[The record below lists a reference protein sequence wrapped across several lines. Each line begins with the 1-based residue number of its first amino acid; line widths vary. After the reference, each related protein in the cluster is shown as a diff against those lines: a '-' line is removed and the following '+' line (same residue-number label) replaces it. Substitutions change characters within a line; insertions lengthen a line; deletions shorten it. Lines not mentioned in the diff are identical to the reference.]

1 MRRDYGAAHR
11 WHDPRQAAELRSN
24 PPKRPSTLEEHPM
37 SSDPVGQPSLA
48 RTGAKAGLAF
58 AGSVIKGGLLGV
70 ILGGGVFF
78 FYLSQLQGPG
88 NTAARAGGAGAIIT
102 LLTTPSVLVA
112 VLLLLFV
119 AVYVMLGVAQGRA
132 RAMQHLVAARGEAV
146 SQRLAGAIAGRIE
159 AMPRTQGALH
169 RAADWLSVDA
179 LSKQLAPVLGEG
191 KAVRSVVAFVL
202 NRLPMSEMLAEWQE
216 SRAEHGGPAEGEDPA
231 LRALLTRRINET
243 LQDMATPSRKPLYVA
258 LGAHAALLGV
268 GLWLV
273 N

>member
-1 MRRDYGAAHR
+1 
-11 WHDPRQAAELRSN
+11 
-24 PPKRPSTLEEHPM
+24 M
-37 SSDPVGQPSLA
+37 SSEPVSEPSLV

-58 AGSVIKGGLLGV
+58 AGSVIKGGLLGLV
-70 ILGGGVFF
+70 LGGGAFI
-78 FYLSQLQGPG
+78 FYVSQLQGPG
-88 NTAARAGGAGAIIT
+88 NTAARAGGVGAILA
-102 LLTTPSVLVA
+102 LLTSPSLLVA

-119 AVYVMLGVAQGRA
+119 GVYVALGVAHGRA

-146 SQRLAGAIAGRIE
+146 AQKLGGAIAGRIE
-159 AMPRTQGALH
+159 AMPRTHGTLQ

-216 SRAEHGGPAEGEDPA
+216 SRAAHGEPVAGEGAVAQDPA
-231 LRALLTRRINET
+231 LRALLARRINET
-243 LQDMATPSRKPLYVA
+243 LQDLAAPSRKPLYIA

>member
-1 MRRDYGAAHR
+1 M
-11 WHDPRQAAELRSN
+11 
-24 PPKRPSTLEEHPM
+24 PSE
-37 SSDPVGQPSLA
+37 PVNQPSLV
-48 RTGAKAGLAF
+48 RTGAKAGFAF
-58 AGSVIKGGLLGV
+58 AGSVIKGGLLGLV
-70 ILGGGVFF
+70 LGGGVFF
-78 FYLSQLQGPG
+78 FYLGQLQGPG
-88 NTAARAGGAGAIIT
+88 NTAARAGGAGAILALIT
-102 LLTTPSVLVA
+102 SPPLLVA

-119 AVYVMLGVAQGRA
+119 AVYAMLGVQQGRA

-146 SQRLAGAIAGRIE
+146 SQRLGGAIAGRIE
-159 AMPRTQGALH
+159 AMPRTHGTLQ

-191 KAVRSVVAFVL
+191 RAVRSVVAFVL
-202 NRLPMSEMLAEWQE
+202 NRLPVRDMLAEWQQG
-216 SRAEHGGPAEGEDPA
+216 RVEHGEPAAEEGAAQDPA

-243 LQDMATPSRKPLYVA
+243 LQEMSTPSRKPLYIA

>member
-1 MRRDYGAAHR
+1 
-11 WHDPRQAAELRSN
+11 
-24 PPKRPSTLEEHPM
+24 M
-37 SSDPVGQPSLA
+37 SSDPVGQPSLV
-48 RTGAKAGLAF
+48 RTGAKAGLSF

-88 NTAARAGGAGAIIT
+88 NTAARAGGAGAIVALIT
-102 LLTTPSVLVA
+102 SPPLLVA

-119 AVYVMLGVAQGRA
+119 VVYVMLGVQQGRA

-146 SQRLAGAIAGRIE
+146 SQRLGGAIAGRIE
-159 AMPRTQGALH
+159 AMPRAHGTLQ

-191 KAVRSVVAFVL
+191 KAVRSVVGFVL
-202 NRLPMSEMLAEWQE
+202 NRLPLSEMLAEWQQ
-216 SRAEHGGPAEGEDPA
+216 SRAEHGEPVSGEGAVQDPA
-231 LRALLTRRINET
+231 LRALLTRRIHET

-258 LGAHAALLGV
+258 LGVHAALLGV

>member
-1 MRRDYGAAHR
+1 
-11 WHDPRQAAELRSN
+11 
-24 PPKRPSTLEEHPM
+24 M
-37 SSDPVGQPSLA
+37 SSDPVGQQSLV
-48 RTGAKAGLAF
+48 RTGAKAGLSF

-70 ILGGGVFF
+70 VLGGGVFF

-88 NTAARAGGAGAIIT
+88 NVAARAGGVGA
-102 LLTTPSVLVA
+102 LVA
-112 VLLLLFV
+112 LITSPPLLVALLLLLFV
-119 AVYVMLGVAQGRA
+119 VVYVMLGVHQGRA

-179 LSKQLAPVLGEG
+179 LSKQLAPLLGEG
-191 KAVRSVVAFVL
+191 RAVRSVVAFVL

-216 SRAEHGGPAEGEDPA
+216 SRAEHGAPAAGEDPA

-243 LQDMATPSRKPLYVA
+243 LQDMATPSRTPLYIA

>member
-1 MRRDYGAAHR
+1 
-11 WHDPRQAAELRSN
+11 
-24 PPKRPSTLEEHPM
+24 M
-37 SSDPVGQPSLA
+37 SKDPVAPDGQPSLV

-70 ILGGGVFF
+70 VLGGGVFF
-78 FYLSQLQGPG
+78 FYLSQLNGPG
-88 NTAARAGGAGAIIT
+88 NVAARAGGAGALIALI
-102 LLTTPSVLVA
+102 TTPPVLVA
-112 VLLLLFV
+112 LLLLLFV
-119 AVYVMLGVAQGRA
+119 VVYTMLGVAQGRA

-159 AMPRTQGALH
+159 AMPRAHGTLH
-169 RAADWLSVDA
+169 RAADWLSADA

-191 KAVRSVVAFVL
+191 RAVRSVVGFVL
-202 NRLPMSEMLAEWQE
+202 NRLPLGDMMAEWQK
-216 SRAEHGGPAEGEDPA
+216 SRAAHGEPLAVAGQGPVQDPA
-231 LRALLTRRINET
+231 LRVLLTRRINET
-243 LQDMATPSRKPLYVA
+243 LQEMAEPSRTPLYIA

>member
-1 MRRDYGAAHR
+1 M
-11 WHDPRQAAELRSN
+11 
-24 PPKRPSTLEEHPM
+24 PSE
-37 SSDPVGQPSLA
+37 PVNQPSLA
-48 RTGAKAGLAF
+48 RTGAKAGFAF
-58 AGSVIKGGLLGV
+58 VGSVIKGGLLGV
-70 ILGGGVFF
+70 ILGGGVFV

-88 NTAARAGGAGAIIT
+88 NPAARAGGFGAIVA
-102 LLTTPSVLVA
+102 LLTSPPLMVA

-119 AVYVMLGVAQGRA
+119 GVYVMLGVAQGRA
-132 RAMQHLVAARGEAV
+132 RAMQHLVAARGEVVA
-146 SQRLAGAIAGRIE
+146 QKLGGAIAGRIE
-159 AMPRTQGALH
+159 AMPRTHGTLQ

-191 KAVRSVVAFVL
+191 KAARSVVSFVL

-216 SRAEHGGPAEGEDPA
+216 GRAAQGEPAAGEGAAQDPA

-243 LQDMATPSRKPLYVA
+243 LQDMATPSRKPLYIA

>member
-1 MRRDYGAAHR
+1 MSA
-11 WHDPRQAAELRSN
+11 DP
-24 PPKRPSTLEEHPM
+24 T
-37 SSDPVGQPSLA
+37 GQPSLV

-58 AGSVIKGGLLGV
+58 AGSVVKGGLLGV

-78 FYLSQLQGPG
+78 FYLSQLNGPG
-88 NTAARAGGAGAIIT
+88 NGGGGGGGAGAIVALI
-102 LLTTPSVLVA
+102 TTPSVLVA

-119 AVYVMLGVAQGRA
+119 AVYTMLGVATGRA

-146 SQRLAGAIAGRIE
+146 AQRLGGAIAGRIE
-159 AMPRTQGALH
+159 AMPRAHGTLH
-169 RAADWLSVDA
+169 RAADWLSADA

-191 KAVRSVVAFVL
+191 RAVRSVVGFVL
-202 NRLPMSEMLAEWQE
+202 NRLPLSEMMAEWQE
-216 SRAEHGGPAEGEDPA
+216 SRAAHGEPLVAPGDPVQGPVQDPA

-243 LQDMATPSRKPLYVA
+243 LQEMAEPSRTPLYIA

>member
-1 MRRDYGAAHR
+1 M
-11 WHDPRQAAELRSN
+11 
-24 PPKRPSTLEEHPM
+24 STE
-37 SSDPVGQPSLA
+37 PVSEPSLV

-58 AGSVIKGGLLGV
+58 AGSVIKGGLLGLV
-70 ILGGGVFF
+70 LGGGAFI
-78 FYLSQLQGPG
+78 FYVSQLQGPG
-88 NTAARAGGAGAIIT
+88 NTAARAGGVGAILA
-102 LLTTPSVLVA
+102 LLTSPSLLVA

-119 AVYVMLGVAQGRA
+119 GVYVALGVAQGRA

-146 SQRLAGAIAGRIE
+146 AQKLGGAIAGRIE
-159 AMPRTQGALH
+159 AMPRTHGTLQ

-216 SRAEHGGPAEGEDPA
+216 GRAAHGEPVAGEGPVAQDPA
-231 LRALLTRRINET
+231 LRALLARRINET
-243 LQDMATPSRKPLYVA
+243 LQDLAAPSRKPLYIA

>member
-1 MRRDYGAAHR
+1 
-11 WHDPRQAAELRSN
+11 
-24 PPKRPSTLEEHPM
+24 M
-37 SSDPVGQPSLA
+37 SSEPASQPSLV

-70 ILGGGVFF
+70 ILGGGVFV

-88 NTAARAGGAGAIIT
+88 NPAARAGGFGAIVALFT
-102 LLTTPSVLVA
+102 SPPLMVA
-112 VLLLLFV
+112 VLLFLFV
-119 AVYVMLGVAQGRA
+119 GVYVMLGVAQGRA
-132 RAMQHLVAARGEAV
+132 RAMQHLVAARGEVVA
-146 SQRLAGAIAGRIE
+146 QKLGGAIAGRIE
-159 AMPRTQGALH
+159 AMPRTHGTLQ

-191 KAVRSVVAFVL
+191 KAARSVVSFVL

-216 SRAEHGGPAEGEDPA
+216 SRAAQGESAAGEDAAQDPA

-243 LQDMATPSRKPLYVA
+243 LQDMATPSRKPLYIA

>member
-1 MRRDYGAAHR
+1 M
-11 WHDPRQAAELRSN
+11 
-24 PPKRPSTLEEHPM
+24 PSE
-37 SSDPVGQPSLA
+37 PVSQPSLV

-58 AGSVIKGGLLGV
+58 AGSVIKGGLLGL

-78 FYLSQLQGPG
+78 FYVSQLQGPG
-88 NTAARAGGAGAIIT
+88 NPAARAGGAGAIVA
-102 LLTTPSVLVA
+102 LLTSPPLLVA

-119 AVYVMLGVAQGRA
+119 GVYVMLGVAQGRA

-146 SQRLAGAIAGRIE
+146 AQKLGGAIAGRIE
-159 AMPRTQGALH
+159 AMPRTHGTLQ

-191 KAVRSVVAFVL
+191 KAVRSVVAFVV

-216 SRAEHGGPAEGEDPA
+216 GRAAQGAPAGGEGGAQDPA

-243 LQDMATPSRKPLYVA
+243 LQDMAAPSRKPLYIA
-258 LGAHAALLGV
+258 LGAHAALLGM